1 MQRLRVVHD
10 FHPLGLRD
18 CSLCFNFLERHSISN
33 IEQQPS
39 GGHIEKLLIWL
50 CSLEKK
56 KETENVDHFCVFFNF
71 FRERKSIKVVF
82 RCFRYFFP
90 LWVCF

>member
-39 GGHIEKLLIWL
+39 GGHIEKLQKLAL
-50 CSLEKK
+50 LVGEKK
-56 KETENVDHFCVFFNF
+56 KRNGKC
-71 FRERKSIKVVF
+71 
-82 RCFRYFFP
+82 
-90 LWVCF
+90 

>member
-39 GGHIEKLLIWL
+39 GGHIEKTTKVGFARWR
-50 CSLEKK
+50 KK

-71 FRERKSIKVVF
+71 FRERKLI
-82 RCFRYFFP
+82 
-90 LWVCF
+90 

>member
-33 IEQQPS
+33 IEQHPLAVTLKNYKS
-39 GGHIEKLLIWL
+39 WL

-56 KETENVDHFCVFFNF
+56 KRNGKC
-71 FRERKSIKVVF
+71 
-82 RCFRYFFP
+82 
-90 LWVCF
+90 